1 MRVEQH
7 IAVDAPPARV
17 WDFITEPLNY
27 PHFMAGITRWEVEGG
42 KRTGLGARYAMRMK
56 VGSVEVGGLIELVE
70 FEPPYDIAWTS
81 ITGIDQRGRWRVR
94 PREDG
99 GTDVTL
105 RLGYHAEGGERGRKP
120 EALAASAEAAARA
133 AGRGRRHA
141 LTAEKRPPDTPGM

>member
-7 IAVDAPPARV
+7 IAVDVPPARV

-27 PHFMAGITRWEVEGG
+27 PHFMAGITRGEVEGG

-105 RLGYHAEGGERGRKP
+105 RLGYHAEGGVLGVVTDR
-120 EALAASAEAAARA
+120 LAAPIVGGNLKRSLRA
-133 AGRGRRHA
+133 LKRRLEQQAVVAGTR
-141 LTAEKRPPDTPGM
+141 

>member
-7 IAVDAPPARV
+7 IAVDVPPARV

-105 RLGYHAEGGERGRKP
+105 RLGYHAEGGVLGVVTDR
-120 EALAASAEAAARA
+120 LAAPIVGGNLKRSLRA
-133 AGRGRRHA
+133 LKRRLEQQAVVAGTR
-141 LTAEKRPPDTPGM
+141 

>member
-1 MRVEQH
+1 MRVEHQ
-7 IAVDAPPARV
+7 IAVDVPPERV
-17 WDFITEPLNY
+17 WEFITEPLNY
-27 PHFMAGITRWEVEGG
+27 QHFMAGITRWEVEGP

-70 FEPPYDIAWTS
+70 FEAPWDIAWTS

-105 RLGYHAEGGERGRKP
+105 RLGYHAEGGVLGVITDR
-120 EALAASAEAAARA
+120 LAAPIVGGNLKRSLRGLKRRLEQQAVV
-133 AGRGRRHA
+133 AGSR
-141 LTAEKRPPDTPGM
+141 

>member
-7 IAVDAPPARV
+7 IAVDVPPARV

-94 PREDG
+94 PRSDQ

-105 RLGYHAEGGERGRKP
+105 RLGYHAEGGVLGVITDR
-120 EALAASAEAAARA
+120 LAAPIVGGNLKRSLRVLKHRLEQQAVV
-133 AGRGRRHA
+133 AG
-141 LTAEKRPPDTPGM
+141 TP